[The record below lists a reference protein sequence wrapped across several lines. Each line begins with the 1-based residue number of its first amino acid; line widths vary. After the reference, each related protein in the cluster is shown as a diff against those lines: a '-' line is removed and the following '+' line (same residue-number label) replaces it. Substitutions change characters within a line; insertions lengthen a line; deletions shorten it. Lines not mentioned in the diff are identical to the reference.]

1 MISFCVSM
9 NSSELNSLFLFMIL
23 KFYWLL
29 FYFLYLVCFFFSFE
43 VRVLSVRLL
52 RRLRPEKKRKVMTDF
67 PSEKM
72 IRFWAISTWNQV
84 KRSLYNLYMRRAEQ
98 NTLYFKDLSG
108 ISHVI
113 ITQHWHIFVSFR
125 NQVELGRNWV
135 VKREQFLCSLSYSIL
150 YI

>member
-67 PSEKM
+67 PFEKM
-72 IRFWAISTWNQV
+72 ISVLGDFN
-84 KRSLYNLYMRRAEQ
+84 ME
-98 NTLYFKDLSG
+98 SG
-108 ISHVI
+108 QEVA
-113 ITQHWHIFVSFR
+113 
-125 NQVELGRNWV
+125 L
-135 VKREQFLCSLSYSIL
+135 
-150 YI
+150 